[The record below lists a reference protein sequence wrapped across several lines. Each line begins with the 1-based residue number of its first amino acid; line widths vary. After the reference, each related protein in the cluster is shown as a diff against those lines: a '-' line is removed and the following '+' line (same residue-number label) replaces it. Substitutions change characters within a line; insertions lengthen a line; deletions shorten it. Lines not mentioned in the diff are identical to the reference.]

1 MAVLAPVSPCRCGSR
16 VRRAP
21 RRAATAAAVAWAVVW
36 ATLSLWP
43 PAAVTCLADDE
54 PAPAAGERAEMAG
67 DDAADT
73 GGVFLPS
80 DRTKERQL
88 DRARRLVGAGS
99 WTDAVVILD
108 DLLADDRDAF
118 VEPREATDATRRS
131 IRGEAARLLEEMPR
145 QGRDAYGLLCRGRA
159 ERTLDEAVAR
169 DDSAGIAAVA
179 RRWFETPAGK
189 RAALLAAYEALEADD
204 PLAAAS
210 WLARLARSADASR
223 FEPALSLMREAASRP
238 AGAAAAAATG
248 EWCQLRGDASR
259 SAVVAASRPLLV
271 PRFRVPVARH
281 PEESRML
288 ERHRRA
294 APADDYA
301 MPAAMPLAVGGLILT
316 RTPLGV
322 LAVDFESG
330 KRLWIKPASPTGD
343 AAAAV
348 DDTAGEVLLTIAF
361 DDVTGGCLS
370 SDGRLVF
377 AVDCH
382 PESLAAQAVE
392 RLLLRG
398 AAPEWRGGN
407 RLVAYDVRE
416 GGRERWR
423 LPAGQEGGQAA
434 GQPWF
439 LGAPLVLRDELFVLV
454 EEAGQVRLDVLDAA
468 SGAVRWT
475 QPLAELDDRLTSSSG
490 EAVGRRLAG
499 LMPAVA
505 EGIVVCPLGGGTIVA
520 IDLATRTLAWAHR
533 YRTVGAGDAEAGPSA
548 PRHGDD
554 CPVIEDGRVLI
565 TPHDSADLICLRLRD
580 GGELWRHAT
589 RGRAYLAGAAGGRV
603 VVVGP
608 AGVEGLDARTGA
620 RRWERGHPAG
630 SRPSGRGLVTPER
643 LFLPLDTPEVV
654 ELSLADGAIV
664 SRSAA
669 RGGGVPGNLVAY
681 RGEIISRGVDSLD
694 VFHQEDALESRIE
707 TASRENPVDAWAGYW
722 RAELDLDHGRV
733 ASALAGLSRV
743 AEAGPLRLPPG
754 AIADALV
761 AAMRRD
767 FEMAAAWWQ
776 SSRPPGVD
784 APQVTRVAID
794 GFLARGDFAAA
805 WNGCRDLLDRD
816 AGPSRQA
823 PIIDPSDPAVDVQ
836 PDRWLRGRLATLAE
850 RGPAAVRE
858 EVAAAIRRQIDAAS
872 REEDGGRRVRMLQA
886 IVDRAG
892 AIADASPARE
902 LLAAAIEARADAHG
916 NLPRS
921 WALRRDFLRLPSAG
935 AAAAEA
941 AAEVEAEWPFGRV
954 EVRRPRSNSQA
965 PGTPGSQIVPLPLQG
980 TVAAAVPG
988 IAVSYDMQQ
997 RRLLVTD
1004 AFGRRVTE
1012 PLPVDPV
1019 RSRDGMPWI
1028 TQASPLEPSVVGR
1041 LLFVR
1046 SDAGTTAFDIGADA
1060 GESRV
1065 LWRHPRS
1072 GDGDRG
1078 LSIARP
1084 GVGPG
1089 GRIARDAAL
1098 PLGRRITEPDDLGGP
1113 LTVQGAAAT
1122 AGGVLVHDDG
1132 LVKLLDPLS
1141 GAVLWERHGLPPV
1154 AEWITDDRFAC
1165 GCTSDGRG
1173 SVVLS
1178 MHDGRLLHRTTVPH
1192 RRQRLATFGRL
1203 LVGIVPLDDG
1213 PLAERVR
1220 LDLVD
1225 PADRETLPLGDF
1237 AGGARATL
1245 ADDRYLLVVEPRG
1258 RLTGIDLAAGSIAF
1272 QAELPGMPAVPR
1284 SLRAM
1289 LWQDRFLMFVGAD
1302 EGPSL
1307 DDEED
1312 HSLLQD
1318 MLAAGETTAAA
1329 AGAVWAVG
1337 RADGRLLWP
1346 VPATVARHS
1355 LHVAQPAGLPLLL
1368 FSRQTVQ
1375 AGRRQVSLI
1384 CLDKRTGHAVVDD
1397 QRLAVSHNLHVAL
1410 EMVGRPEDRSITIRG
1425 VHDTTR
1431 PLTLLFT
1438 GEPLAPRPPFQ
1449 AATRPPSARHGI
1461 DGLDRAFERGPAAE
1475 ARDP

>member
-1 MAVLAPVSPCRCGSR
+1 MAVLAPTSPCRGGCPGGR
-16 VRRAP
+16 ARRLWATGVAVMLAALGVWP
-21 RRAATAAAVAWAVVW
+21 PQPATCRAA
-36 ATLSLWP
+36 
-43 PAAVTCLADDE
+43 DE
-54 PAPAAGERAEMAG
+54 PDVPMAGERSGGAV
-67 DDAADT
+67 DDAADS

-80 DRTKERQL
+80 DRAKERQL
-88 DRARRLVGAGS
+88 DRARRLVEAGS
-99 WTDAVVILD
+99 WTDAAALLD

-118 VEPREATDATRRS
+118 VEPREPTDATRRS

-145 QGRDAYGLLCRGRA
+145 PGRDAYGLLCRGRA
-159 ERTLDEAVAR
+159 ERALDDAVAR

-179 RRWFETPAGK
+179 RRWFETPAGR
-189 RAALLAAYEALEADD
+189 RAAMLAAYEALEADD

-210 WLARLARSADASR
+210 WLARLARSPDASR
-223 FEPALSLMREAASRP
+223 FEPALSSMREAASRP
-238 AGAAAAAATG
+238 AGDAAAAAAG
-248 EWCQLRGDASR
+248 EWCQPRGDAAR
-259 SAVVAASRPLLV
+259 SAVVVASKPLLV

-281 PEESRML
+281 PEEARML
-288 ERHRRA
+288 ERHRRS
-294 APADDYA
+294 APADDFA
-301 MPAAMPLAVGGLILT
+301 MPAAMPLAVDGLILT

-330 KRLWIKPASPTGD
+330 KRIWLKGTSPAADGPAGGEE
-343 AAAAV
+343 A
-348 DDTAGEVLLTIAF
+348 AGELLSTIAF
-361 DDVTGGCLS
+361 HDATGGCLS

-382 PESLAAQAVE
+382 PESLAPQAVE
-392 RLLLRG
+392 RRLLR
-398 AAPEWRGGN
+398 ATAPEWRGGN
-407 RLVAYDVRE
+407 RLVAYDLE
-416 GGRERWR
+416 DGGRERWR
-423 LPAGQEGGQAA
+423 LPAGEGA
-434 GQPWF
+434 GQVWF

-454 EEAGQVRLDVLDAA
+454 EEGGQVRLDVLDAG
-468 SGAVRWT
+468 SGGVRWT
-475 QPLAELDDRLTSSSG
+475 QPLAELDDRLTAAAG

-505 EGIVVCPLGGGTIVA
+505 EGVVVCPLGGGTIVA

-533 YRTVGAGDAEAGPSA
+533 YRTIGAGMAEAGPA
-548 PRHGDD
+548 VPRHGDA
-554 CPVIEDGRVLI
+554 CPVIDGGRVFI

-580 GGELWRHAT
+580 GSEQWRHAA
-589 RGRAYLAGAAGGRV
+589 RGRACLAGASGDRV

-608 AGVEGLDARTGA
+608 TGVEGLDARSGE

-630 SRPSGRGLVTPER
+630 GRPTGRGLVTRER

-669 RGGGVPGNLVAY
+669 RGGVVPGNLVAY

-694 VFHQEDALESRIE
+694 VFHQEEALESRIE
-707 TASRENPVDAWAGYW
+707 TASRENPADAWAGYW
-722 RAELDLDHGRV
+722 RAELDLDRGRV
-733 ASALAGLSRV
+733 AAALAGLAR
-743 AEAGPLRLPPG
+743 AAQAGPLRLPPG

-761 AAMRRD
+761 DAMRRD
-767 FEMAAAWWQ
+767 FETAAAWWQ
-776 SSRPPGVD
+776 ESRPPGVD
-784 APQVTRVAID
+784 VPQVTRVAID

-805 WNGCRDLLDRD
+805 WQGCRDLLERD

-823 PIIDPSDPAVDVQ
+823 PIIDPSDPAVEVQ
-836 PDRWLRGRLATLAE
+836 PDRWLRGRLATLAD
-850 RGPAAVRE
+850 RGPEAVRE
-858 EVAAAIRRQIDAAS
+858 EVAAAIRRQVAAAS
-872 REEDGGRRVRMLQA
+872 RAEDGGLRVRLLQA
-886 IVDRAG
+886 VVDRAG
-892 AIADASPARE
+892 ALPDAVVARE
-902 LLAAAIEARADAHG
+902 SLAAAIEARADAHG

-921 WALRRDFLRLPSAG
+921 WALRRDFLELPVGDVG
-935 AAAAEA
+935 AAVAGERHVDVDDA
-941 AAEVEAEWPFGRV
+941 WPFGRV
-954 EVRRPRSNSQA
+954 EVRRPRSDWQA
-965 PGTPGSQIVPLPLQG
+965 PGTPGSQIMPLPLQG

-1046 SDAGTTAFDIGADA
+1046 SDAGMTAFDIGADA

-1065 LWRHPRS
+1065 LWRHARS
-1072 GDGDRG
+1072 GDADGG
-1078 LSIARP
+1078 LSIVRA

-1089 GRIARDAAL
+1089 GRIARDGAV

-1122 AGGVLVHDDG
+1122 AGGVLVHDEG

-1141 GAVLWERHGLPPV
+1141 GSVLWERHGLPPV
-1154 AEWITDDRFAC
+1154 SEWITDDRFAC

-1178 MHDGRLLHRTTVPH
+1178 MHDGRLLHRTAVPH
-1192 RRQRLATFGRL
+1192 RRQRLATFGRT
-1203 LVGIVPLDDG
+1203 LVGIVPLDDLG
-1213 PLAERVR
+1213 LAERVR

-1237 AGGARATL
+1237 AGGARATV
-1245 ADDRYLLVVEPRG
+1245 ADGRHLVVVEPRG
-1258 RLTGIDLAAGSIAF
+1258 RLTVIDLAAGGVSF
-1272 QAELPGMPAVPR
+1272 QADLPGMPAVPR
-1284 SLRAM
+1284 SLRATA
-1289 LWQDRFLMFVGAD
+1289 WQDRFLVFVGAD
-1302 EGPSL
+1302 EGPDL
-1307 DDEED
+1307 DDDGD

-1318 MLAAGETTAAA
+1318 MLAAGETTAAS
-1329 AGAVWAVG
+1329 AGTVWAVG

-1355 LHVAQPAGLPLLL
+1355 LHVAQPAGLPVLL

-1375 AGRRQVSLI
+1375 AGRRQVSLV

-1397 QRLAVSHNLHVAL
+1397 DRLAVSHNLHVAL
-1410 EMVGRPEDRSITIRG
+1410 EMVGRPEERSITIRG

-1449 AATRPPSARHGI
+1449 AAARPPSARHGI
-1461 DGLDRAFERGPAAE
+1461 DGLDRAFDHGPAGE
-1475 ARDP
+1475 AREP